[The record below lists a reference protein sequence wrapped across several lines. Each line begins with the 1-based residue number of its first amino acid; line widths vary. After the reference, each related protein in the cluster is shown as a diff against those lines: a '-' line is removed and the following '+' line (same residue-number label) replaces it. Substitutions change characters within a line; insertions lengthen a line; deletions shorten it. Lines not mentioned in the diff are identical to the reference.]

1 MKNLKAYILAV
12 LMIML
17 AAGCSDS
24 QEDKNTVYLK
34 KDGTVTGTIIEDF
47 SQSYYDSA
55 ELENLVK
62 SDTEEY
68 NGGTEK
74 VKLNKLEVKNE
85 IARLIMNYESAQ
97 DYADFNEVV
106 LFSGSVSD
114 AKNAGYEFDYD
125 FAGVEEGNTV
135 SSDTV
140 KSLTQLNVVIF
151 DENIEV
157 KLDKKI
163 LYLSS
168 NAELVDNK
176 TAKFAG
182 EPDGLAYIVY
192 E

>member
-1 MKNLKAYILAV
+1 MKNLKAYILTV
-12 LMIML
+12 LVIML
-17 AAGCSDS
+17 AAGCSDA

-55 ELENLVK
+55 ELENLIK
-62 SDTEEY
+62 TNTEEY
-68 NGGTEK
+68 NKDSEK
-74 VKLNKLEVKNE
+74 VKFNKLEVKNDT
-85 IARLIMNYESAQ
+85 ARLVMNYDTAQ
-97 DYADFNEVV
+97 DYSDFNEVV
-106 LFSGSVSD
+106 LFSGSISD
-114 AKNAGYEFDYD
+114 AKNGGYEFDYD

-151 DENIEV
+151 EENIEV

-176 TAKFAG
+176 TARFAG